1 MSSVPTPRAPVVVAA
16 FLSRDEA
23 LLSSATLDG
32 EQIAS
37 EVFPRRE
44 DLPRLCVDVFDA
56 GFDLVVAEADADAA
70 LAALR
75 RLWPD
80 DVTLEPERC
89 PVCGSMNIRHL
100 PRIRLFAAATFVLL
114 IGGLATGERD
124 LFLLVIGIVGVLL
137 VMTPTNHCRAC
148 RHQWR

>member
-1 MSSVPTPRAPVVVAA
+1 MSPVPTSQSPVVVAA

-23 LLSSATLDG
+23 LLSAETL
-32 EQIAS
+32 ESEKIAS

-44 DLPRLCVDVFDA
+44 DLPRLCADVFDA
-56 GFDLVVAEADADAA
+56 GFDLVVEAGDADAA

-100 PRIRLFAAATFVLL
+100 PRIRLFAVATFVLL
-114 IGGLATGERD
+114 IGGLVTGERD

-137 VMTPTNHCRAC
+137 VMTPVNHCRAC